1 MFLTEVVRVLRP
13 KGHLLLAD
21 FREPANLQLL
31 KQRCAEAGLAII
43 EEQDIT
49 PNVLRSMDLDH
60 ERRVSLILELV
71 PQLAA
76 KAFRHFAGA
85 KGTGVYRAFAAGKM
99 LYYRFVFQ
107 KI

>member
-1 MFLTEVVRVLRP
+1 
-13 KGHLLLAD
+13 
-21 FREPANLQLL
+21 
-31 KQRCAEAGLAII
+31 
-43 EEQDIT
+43 
-49 PNVLRSMDLDH
+49 MDLDH